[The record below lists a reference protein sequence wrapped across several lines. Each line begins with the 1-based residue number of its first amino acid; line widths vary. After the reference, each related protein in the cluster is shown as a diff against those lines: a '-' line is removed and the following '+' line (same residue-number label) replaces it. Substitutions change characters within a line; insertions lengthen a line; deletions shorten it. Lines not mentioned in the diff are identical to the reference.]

1 VSDQLEK
8 AITAH
13 GGSDRWQ
20 KLTKLTA
27 QATIGGRRWPA
38 KGKGGIL
45 DDVRIEVDP
54 DLLMR
59 KGK

>member
-27 QATIGGRRWPA
+27 QATIGGRL
-38 KGKGGIL
+38 GGIL
-45 DDVRIEVDP
+45 NDVRIEVDP